1 MLFRS
6 GDNLESGAVEFIHQ
20 NDEITLFTPYLKLE
34 ALKRINE
41 EQKIKQIVVRWEI
54 SDLCIGVSD
63 PELYDYCNEHNIH
76 LLRNTRIHL
85 KTFWNNKDS
94 VYLGSANVSNIGL
107 GSVGSFNY
115 ELNAIQD
122 NISFDDKAYL
132 NEILMKSEHITKE
145 LFDEIMSRVNT
156 VELPVLEFPELP
168 TPAPTIDYFLISQL
182 PMTSSP
188 ELLYDIY
195 SKKLK
200 ASEIEINCAAHDIA
214 LYEIP
219 KDLDESAFY
228 KHVKA
233 KFNQHP
239 FIADFKE
246 DVKNHKDPRN
256 RRERDG
262 SMHYRVINYWFQ
274 EHTTTAPTPR
284 YWDLKLYIKL
294 LFVWITDFD
303 LENYEHEKRHV
314 SSGGEGGSDILRY
327 IGD

>member
-6 GDNLESGAVEFIHQ
+6 GDNLESGVIEFIHHK
-20 NDEITLFTPYLKLE
+20 DEITLFTPYLKLE

-41 EQKIKQIVVRWEI
+41 ERKIRQIVVRWEI

-132 NEILMKSEHITKE
+132 NEILMKSEHITEK
-145 LFDEIMSRVNT
+145 LFDEIMLRVNS
-156 VELPVLEFPELP
+156 VELPVMEFPELR

-182 PMTSSP
+182 PMTSTP
-188 ELLYDIY
+188 ELLYNIY
-195 SKKLK
+195 SEKIK

-219 KDLDESAFY
+219 KDLNEKLFQ
-228 KHVKA
+228 KHLKT

-239 FIADFKE
+239 FIAQFKE
-246 DVKNHKDPRN
+246 DVKNYKDHRGN
-256 RRERDG
+256 TDRDA
-262 SMHYRVINYWFQ
+262 SMNFGRVKEWFADN
-274 EHTTTAPTPR
+274 TTTVPVPR
-284 YWDLKLYIKL
+284 RYELTEYVSLLYHWIVFFDDHFKWHRPGHSQIIF
-294 LFVWITDFD
+294 FVP
-303 LENYEHEKRHV
+303 
-314 SSGGEGGSDILRY
+314 
-327 IGD
+327 

>member
-6 GDNLESGAVEFIHQ
+6 GENLESGAIEFIHEHE
-20 NDEITLFTPYLKLE
+20 EITLFTPYLKLE

-41 EQKIKQIVVRWEI
+41 ERKIRQIVVRWEI
-54 SDLCIGVSD
+54 SDLCMGVSD
-63 PELYDYCNEHNIH
+63 PELFNYCQINNVH

-132 NEILMKSEHITKE
+132 NEILMKSEHITEK
-145 LFDEIMSRVNT
+145 LFDEIMLRVNS
-156 VELPVLEFPELP
+156 VELPVMEFPELR

-182 PMTSSP
+182 PMTSTP

-233 KFNQHP
+233 KFNQHQ

-246 DVKNHKDPRN
+246 DVRTYKDPRDN
-256 RRERDG
+256 TDRDA
-262 SMHYRVINYWFQ
+262 SMGFGRVKEWFV
-274 EHTTTAPTPR
+274 ENTTTVPVPR
-284 YWDLKLYIKL
+284 RYELTEYVSLLYDWIV
-294 LFVWITDFD
+294 LFDDHFKWHRPVHSQVIYFQ
-303 LENYEHEKRHV
+303 R
-314 SSGGEGGSDILRY
+314 
-327 IGD
+327 